1 MGGSGPCGRRR
12 GKSPADKIISSAVI
26 AAAFGVYWFLNPQ
39 HMWPIFPIL
48 FAGIFPAVKGIR
60 HLMAD
65 RAMEVKPR
73 KLTPRE
79 RETENERTVLR
90 VARSRAGRVT
100 PSLVVLDS
108 DMALDEAEATLAQ
121 LTRKG
126 HAIMNVRDDGRIDY
140 EFAEFLPE

>member
-1 MGGSGPCGRRR
+1 MDGSGPCGRRR

-39 HMWPIFPIL
+39 SLWPIFPIL
-48 FAGIFPAVKGIR
+48 FAGVFPAVKGIR
-60 HLMAD
+60 HLLAD
-65 RAMEVKPR
+65 RAEAPR

-90 VARSRAGRVT
+90 VARSHAGRVT
-100 PSLVVLDS
+100 PSLVALDS
-108 DMALDEAEATLAQ
+108 DMALDEAEATLAA

-126 HAIMNVRDDGRIDY
+126 HAAMNVRDDGRIDY